1 MSLIWLTGFSG
12 SGKSTIAEAFHQIN
26 EAPILDGDKVRERL
40 EKGHIHG
47 IEGQNQHLQAVIAL
61 AKELLQAT
69 PYVIAAF
76 VSPKKE
82 LRERVKHEI
91 EAEGHRFVLVHVQAS
106 IETCQRRDPK
116 SLYQR
121 LQVGEDIKLA
131 GINVDYDVPENP
143 DVICNT
149 EEMPAKSCAQEI
161 LKQI

>member
-40 EKGHIHG
+40 EKGHVHG
-47 IEGQNQHLQAVIAL
+47 VEGQSQNLQAVIEI
-61 AKELLQAT
+61 AKELLQTT
-69 PYVIAAF
+69 PYVVAAF

-82 LRERVKHEI
+82 LRARVKQEI
-91 EAEGHRFVLVHVQAS
+91 ENEGYRFILVHVQAS
-106 IETCQRRDPK
+106 IEECQRRDPK
-116 SLYQR
+116 NLYQR
-121 LQVGEDIKLA
+121 LKVGEDIKLA
-131 GINVDYDVPENP
+131 GINVEYDVPERP

-149 EEMPAKSCAQEI
+149 EEMPAEGCAREI